1 MWIAHARAIDV
12 SLAHRRRA
20 ARAIQGVN
28 LIRTVLTGAGGY
40 IGLHILR
47 ALVEARHQVTAVV
60 RSPEK
65 LGPFARHPQLNVVE
79 TDLED
84 VARIARVLPGHDV
97 CVHTAIIWGDPG
109 DEFEMRDTAVA
120 AKLFEAAGNA
130 GLTRCLYL
138 SSVAVHRPFAG
149 EMSEDNGLSATD
161 LYGATK
167 AAGELFLR
175 AACAEHKMT
184 GVVVRPGPV
193 VGLPAFADGSLR
205 TDDRIAAMVAAAAE
219 GRAIEVVRDDGRQ
232 FSDVSTVAKAVRLL
246 TTTENPQLAYICVD
260 HDIITWE
267 RVARLVVECLKSR
280 SEVRVLPRN
289 AQEPTPRFRTERIE
303 RLVGGPLDATG
314 ALLAH
319 IRHLAR
325 TSGT

>member
-1 MWIAHARAIDV
+1 M
-12 SLAHRRRA
+12 
-20 ARAIQGVN
+20 QGVN
-28 LIRTVLTGAGGY
+28 LIRTVLTGGKGY
-40 IGLHILR
+40 TGLHVLR
-47 ALVEARHQVTAVV
+47 ALLDARHHVTAVL

-65 LGPFARHPQLNVVE
+65 LGPIARHPQLTVVE
-79 TDLED
+79 MDLED
-84 VARIARVLPGHDV
+84 DARIAAVLPGHDV

-149 EMSEDNGLSATD
+149 EMSEDNGFSATD

-167 AAGELFLR
+167 AAGELVLR
-175 AACAEHKMT
+175 AACAKHKMT

-193 VGLPAFADGSLR
+193 VGLPAFAGGSFR
-205 TDDRIAAMVAAAAE
+205 SDNRVAAMVAAAAE

-232 FSDVSTVAKAVRLL
+232 FSDVSTVTKAVRLL
-246 TTTENPQLAYICVD
+246 TTAADPHPAYICVD
-260 HDIITWE
+260 RNIITWE
-267 RVARLVVECLKSR
+267 RIARLVLECLNSR

-289 AQEPTPRFRTERIE
+289 TPEPTPRFRTERIE
-303 RLVGGPLDATG
+303 RLIGGPLDATE

-319 IRHLAR
+319 IRYLAR
-325 TSGT
+325 ISGT

>member
-1 MWIAHARAIDV
+1 M
-12 SLAHRRRA
+12 
-20 ARAIQGVN
+20 N
-28 LIRTVLTGAGGY
+28 LIRTVLTGGKGY
-40 IGLHILR
+40 TGLHVLR
-47 ALVEARHQVTAVV
+47 ALLDARHHVTAVL

-65 LGPFARHPQLNVVE
+65 LGPIARHPQLTVVE
-79 TDLED
+79 MDLED
-84 VARIARVLPGHDV
+84 DARIAAVLPGHDV

-149 EMSEDNGLSATD
+149 EMSEDNGFSATD

-167 AAGELFLR
+167 AAGELVLR
-175 AACAEHKMT
+175 AACAKHKMT

-193 VGLPAFADGSLR
+193 VGLPAFAGGSFR
-205 TDDRIAAMVAAAAE
+205 SDNRVAAMVAAAAE

-232 FSDVSTVAKAVRLL
+232 FSDVSTVTKAVRLL
-246 TTTENPQLAYICVD
+246 TTAADPHPAYICVD
-260 HDIITWE
+260 RNIITWE
-267 RVARLVVECLKSR
+267 RIARLVLECLNSR

-289 AQEPTPRFRTERIE
+289 TPEPTPRFRTERIE
-303 RLVGGPLDATG
+303 RLIGGPLDATE

-319 IRHLAR
+319 IRYLAR
-325 TSGT
+325 ISGT

>member
-1 MWIAHARAIDV
+1 MC
-12 SLAHRRRA
+12 
-20 ARAIQGVN
+20 

-47 ALVEARHQVTAVV
+47 ALLEARHQVTAVV

-65 LGPFARHPQLNVVE
+65 LGSFTRHSQLNVVE

-97 CVHTAIIWGDPG
+97 CVHTAIVWGEPG
-109 DEFEMRDTAVA
+109 DEFEVRDTAVA

-138 SSVAVHRPFAG
+138 SSVAVHRPFVG

-161 LYGATK
+161 FYGATK

-175 AACAEHKMT
+175 GACAEHKMT

-193 VGLPAFADGSLR
+193 VGLPAFADGSFR
-205 TDDRIAAMVAAAAE
+205 SDNRIAAMVAAAAA
-219 GRAIEVVRDDGRQ
+219 GRAIEVVRDDEKPILGR
-232 FSDVSTVAKAVRLL
+232 
-246 TTTENPQLAYICVD
+246 VD
-260 HDIITWE
+260 G
-267 RVARLVVECLKSR
+267 RKSR
-280 SEVRVLPRN
+280 PPSHHGRRSASGLYLCRSRHHHVGTGCAAGGRMPQVVQRGARSP
-289 AQEPTPRFRTERIE
+289 AQHARADAPLSNRT
-303 RLVGGPLDATG
+303 D
-314 ALLAH
+314 
-319 IRHLAR
+319 
-325 TSGT
+325 